1 MSELINIPPMQ
12 ETDEPLEGARKYLV
26 DYTEKLRVEH
36 AEPEW
41 AKRPDLNWRD
51 YEVLSLTI
59 QYLLEHILKLTKRI
73 EELEKKN

>member
-1 MSELINIPPMQ
+1 MTDTPPMQ

-26 DYTEKLRVEH
+26 DYTEKLRVDH

-51 YEVLSLTI
+51 YEVLSLTCQDLI
-59 QYLLEHILKLTKRI
+59 EYVQKLTKRI